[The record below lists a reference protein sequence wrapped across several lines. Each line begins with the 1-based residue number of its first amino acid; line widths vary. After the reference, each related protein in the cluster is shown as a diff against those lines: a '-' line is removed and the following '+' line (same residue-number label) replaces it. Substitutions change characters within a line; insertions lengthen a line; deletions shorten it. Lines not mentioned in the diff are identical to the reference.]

1 MDFRPVPARQ
11 FIHSLIGMGRKDIY
25 HDEVRKEDFI
35 PVMRDDLGYLMQAE
49 NDVERKIFLTHREIY
64 AALDTNRAV
73 IKYGYNSVSQQAL
86 RAAFG
91 DEKFEDRPEKDQTI
105 ALWREKMLGMF
116 DVECEALGKRLP
128 FTEAALKSRLIAY
141 RKAILHEM
149 IDLGD
154 EDEDEDNGQSE
165 GRKKIAGDADK
176 NSTAAPRAD
185 KLQLLKCFPVPTAK
199 TFKRWYDRYYGN
211 DMDVMALL
219 PRHHGPGPKLFTY
232 KPPAVAFAHKM
243 ATGYLDRARPTKA
256 HTYRTYLAALKE
268 HNDGHPPHR
277 QIDKVSRKK
286 FEVMISKFDAF
297 HVAAARFGEKFAVR
311 KFMAIRR
318 SFSVVAPGQRIEMD
332 FWNVD
337 LISLLVETGIWN
349 ILPPEIQEKIPRKR
363 IYFGAAIDVATRY
376 ILAFK
381 ASLTP
386 NGASAVAT
394 IRMIMSDKR
403 HLSTYVNAQTAWVG
417 KLRPW
422 FISHDNGAEFIAKA
436 TQGVLRRGR
445 IRATRPPAG
454 QPTCRPFIERLFH
467 TIGMLIAPYF
477 DGRTFHNVVA
487 KGDYDP
493 QKHATLLVEELIKIF
508 IFAIC
513 DIYHNKPHEGLGG
526 NTPHNA
532 WVEACKEY
540 EVHYP
545 PAPTEMLHIFGTK
558 TTRRIGPY
566 GVTWMGINF
575 DHPELQRMRAKD
587 GEVDVF
593 IKFDPECA
601 AHIAFKS
608 DKGWLIARNTVD
620 LDDSVSLA
628 EWIAARN
635 ELRSHF
641 ATAAET
647 GLNVM
652 YDAINRLRAVGM
664 AATLRAGLSPRLPT
678 AADYAKWET
687 ELFSTWNVVASDD
700 TPALIQEGP
709 LTDDPLHLNTVVNR
723 PELFSKDK
731 MEIEQSEQEAFQDD
745 DSDELPD
752 APVSTTS
759 FDLYNEEY

>member
-11 FIHSLIGMGRKDIY
+11 FIHSLVGMSRKDRYQDLGRKQ
-25 HDEVRKEDFI
+25 DFI
-35 PVMRDDLGYLMQAE
+35 PIMRDDLGYLMQAE
-49 NDVERKIFLTHREIY
+49 NDSEHKIFITHREIY
-64 AALDTNRAV
+64 AALDTNKAV
-73 IKYGYNSVSQQAL
+73 INYGFNSVSQQAI

-116 DVECEALGKRLP
+116 DADCEALGKRLP
-128 FTEAALKSRLIAY
+128 FTEAALKPKIRAY
-141 RKAILHEM
+141 RKAIIREM
-149 IDLGD
+149 IGLDD
-154 EDEDEDNGQSE
+154 EDEDDDKGVLAVDQDNTVAQ
-165 GRKKIAGDADK
+165 
-176 NSTAAPRAD
+176 RAD
-185 KLQLLKCFPVPTAK
+185 KEQILKFFPAPTAK
-199 TFKRWYDRYYGN
+199 TLKRWYDRYYGN
-211 DMDVMALL
+211 DMDIMALL
-219 PRHHGPGPKLFTY
+219 PRRHGPGPKLFTY
-232 KPPAVAFAHKM
+232 KPQSIAFAHKM

-268 HNDGHPPHR
+268 HNDGHPPHS
-277 QIDKVSRKK
+277 QLDNVSRKK
-286 FEVMISKFDAF
+286 FEAMIAKFDVF
-297 HVAAARFGEKFAVR
+297 HVKAARFGEKYAVR

-318 SFSVVAPGQRIEMD
+318 SFNVVAPGQRIEMD

-337 LISLLVETGIWN
+337 LMSLLVETGIWN
-349 ILPPEIQEKIPRKR
+349 VLPPDLQEKIPRKR

-403 HLSTYVNAQTAWVG
+403 HLSTYVNAQTAWIG

-422 FISHDNGAEFIAKA
+422 FITHDNGSEFIANA
-436 TQGVLRRGR
+436 TQGVLRRAR

-454 QPTCRPFIERLFH
+454 QPACRPFIERLFH

-487 KGDYDP
+487 KADYDP

-545 PAPTEMLHIFGTK
+545 PASTEMLHIFGFK
-558 TTRRIGPY
+558 TARRVGPY
-566 GVTWMGINF
+566 GVTWMGITY
-575 DHPELQRMRAKD
+575 DDPELQRMRTKYGDAN
-587 GEVDVF
+587 VP
-593 IKFDPECA
+593 IKYDPECA
-601 AHIAFKS
+601 THIAFKS
-608 DKGWLIARNTVD
+608 DKGWLIAHNTVG
-620 LDDSVSLA
+620 LDDSVTLA

-635 ELRSHF
+635 ELRSHYT
-641 ATAAET
+641 TAAEN
-647 GLNVM
+647 GMNVM
-652 YDAINRLRAVGM
+652 YEAINRLRAVGM

-678 AADYAKWET
+678 VADYAKWES
-687 ELFSTWNVVASDD
+687 ELFSTWNVVATDD
-700 TPALIQEGP
+700 APALIQEGP

-723 PELFSKDK
+723 PEWFSKDK
-731 MEIEQSEQEAFQDD
+731 MEEPQQEAFEDD
-745 DSDELPD
+745 DTGDLSDD
-752 APVSTTS
+752 SAITTI
-759 FDLYNEEY
+759 FDLYSEEY